1 MFKSQSI
8 IQSIF
13 TDRDAENATRQFNAT
28 SKAQADQFFA
38 ELNSQVQQFNA
49 SQRNAMAQFDV
60 NQTNSVAM
68 FNREANDAA
77 EQFNANNRLIV
88 DQSNAEWRRA
98 VTTANNA
105 TINETNRLNAT
116 LGANMTLAA
125 YNNMMQRERDL
136 YSFAFTSGQNEENR
150 ANELAIA
157 QMGIAASMAEAEAA
171 GIYISKVKSYVK
183 REGRLTKGQARA
195 IEQYGPSMQIPFQS
209 HRLDF
214 NTVYAAPAPLVL
226 EIGFGMGQS
235 LVSMAQAAPTLNFLG
250 IEVHRPGVG
259 ACLALAGERGL
270 TNLKVIEHDAVE
282 VLQHMIPDASLERLQ
297 LYFPDPWHKTR
308 HHKRRIVQIDWVKP
322 CSGPAPATASNAS
335 FGPVQSTK

>member
-1 MFKSQSI
+1 MG
-8 IQSIF
+8 
-13 TDRDAENATRQFNAT
+13 QF
-28 SKAQADQFFA
+28 Q
-38 ELNSQVQQFNA
+38 
-49 SQRNAMAQFDV
+49 
-60 NQTNSVAM
+60 NQ
-68 FNREANDAA
+68 
-77 EQFNANNRLIV
+77 
-88 DQSNAEWRRA
+88 
-98 VTTANNA
+98 
-105 TINETNRLNAT
+105 
-116 LGANMTLAA
+116 
-125 YNNMMQRERDL
+125 
-136 YSFAFTSGQNEENR
+136 
-150 ANELAIA
+150 
-157 QMGIAASMAEAEAA
+157 AEAEAA

-308 HHKRRIVQIDWVKP
+308 HHKRRIVQIDWVNRVREKLRQ
-322 CSGPAPATASNAS
+322 GGHLHMATDWQPYAEHMTDVMAQCQGWRNLAVD
-335 FGPVQSTK
+335 GEYVPRPDYRPVTKFEQRGHRLGHGVWDLVYEKVDV